1 MIKQRILASSPMVG
15 CQGKKK
21 KKKKPFAF
29 RKLDQ
34 MLRKFVNN

>member
-1 MIKQRILASSPMVG
+1 MIKQRILASSPMVD

-21 KKKKPFAF
+21 KKTFAF

-34 MLRKFVNN
+34 SLQRVINN